1 MSLYEVHQRPE
12 LDDPVLVVG
21 LEGWVDA
28 GLGSALVIEHL
39 RATRELVT
47 LASFD
52 TDLLLDYRARRPVM
66 NLVDGVNQDL
76 EWPAV
81 EVVATTD
88 LAGRDTLLL
97 LGAEPDARWRQFCA
111 SVIDLAHDFG
121 VTLIATIGAYPSAT
135 PHTRPCRLTST
146 ATDGERLDPSQ
157 TVAGRLDIPAG
168 VSAAIERLGAET
180 GIPAIGIWAQ
190 VPHYAASMPYP
201 DASVALIDGLRD
213 RGGRRFDAGGLVE
226 RARQAR
232 ERLDELVQAS
242 EEHRELVQQLE
253 ALHDRTETPDDL
265 PTGDQLAAQLQEFLR
280 DQDNQG

>member
-12 LDDPVLVVG
+12 LDEPVLVVG

-28 GLGSALVIEHL
+28 GLGSAQVVEHL

-52 TDLLLDYRARRPVM
+52 TDLLLDFRARRPIM

-76 EWPAV
+76 EWPAI
-81 EVVATTD
+81 ELVAATD
-88 LAGRDTLLL
+88 LDGRDTLMLI
-97 LGAEPDARWRQFCA
+97 GAEPDARWRQFCT

-135 PHTRPCRLTST
+135 PHTRPCRLTAT
-146 ATDGERLDPSQ
+146 ATEDELLDPTQ
-157 TVAGRLDIPAG
+157 IVAGHLDIPAG
-168 VSAAIERLGAET
+168 ISAAIERLGAET

-201 DASVALIDGLRD
+201 DASVALVDGLRD
-213 RGGRRFDAGGLVE
+213 RAGRRFDPAELVGK
-226 RARQAR
+226 ARQAK
-232 ERLDELVQAS
+232 ERLDELVDAS
-242 EEHRELVQQLE
+242 QEHRELVQQLE
-253 ALHDRTETPDDL
+253 ALHDRTEVPADL